1 MFTEEDD
8 MFTEDDGMFTEEDD
22 TPTEEDCMSFKLK
35 GSLSCTWAC

>member
-1 MFTEEDD
+1 

-22 TPTEEDCMSFKLK
+22 TPTEEDGMSFKLK